1 MRTFILILALAAL
14 GAGTAQA
21 SAKPAVPTAK
31 PHQAKAK
38 THTHVSLAMSGTRSI
53 YTQLQ
58 AEGVPFNTF
67 AAFIGWWPGKSPKW
81 FLDESES
88 MGATPFI
95 SWEPDKIPL
104 TEIVNGSWDSYLI
117 LWAET
122 IRNRGVPVYVRMAH
136 EMNGLWYSW
145 SQEGPGLY
153 KEAWRHVWE
162 VFQAVGAK
170 NARFVWSPDGMIG
183 KPINEW
189 EKSVVKWYPGRRF
202 VKYIGMSTVEF
213 QSSVQWG
220 LPYYFER
227 LDFLREKYKK
237 PMVLPE
243 MKVVESDRYHWLK
256 YLRSYLTERPWFKL
270 LVWSETP
277 SAAQKAG
284 QFETGNMNW
293 SLINDPLARTLLM
306 LAVR

>member
-1 MRTFILILALAAL
+1 MKAITLILALIVL

-21 SAKPAVPTAK
+21 DGGSAVTESKPPQAAHK
-31 PHQAKAK
+31 AHPHLD
-38 THTHVSLAMSGTRSI
+38 LAMSGTRSI

-58 AEGVPFNTF
+58 AEGVPFDTF

-88 MGATPFI
+88 LGATPFI

-104 TEIVNGSWDSYLI
+104 TDIANGTWDPYLV

-122 IRNRGVPVYVRMAH
+122 IRNRGVPVYLRMAH

-145 SQEGPGLY
+145 SKEGPAIY
-153 KEAWRHVWE
+153 KEAWRHVWN
-162 VFQAVGAK
+162 VFQAVGAT
-170 NARFVWSPDGMIG
+170 NARFVWSPDGLIG

-189 EKSVVKWYPGRRF
+189 EKSVVKWYPGRRY
-202 VKYIGMSTVEF
+202 VQYIGMSTVEF

-227 LDFLREKYKK
+227 LDFLRETYKK
-237 PMVLPE
+237 PMILPE

-256 YLRSYLTERPWFKL
+256 NLRLFLAERPWFKL

-277 SAAQKAG
+277 STAQKAG

-293 SLINDPLARTLLM
+293 SLINDPLARALLL